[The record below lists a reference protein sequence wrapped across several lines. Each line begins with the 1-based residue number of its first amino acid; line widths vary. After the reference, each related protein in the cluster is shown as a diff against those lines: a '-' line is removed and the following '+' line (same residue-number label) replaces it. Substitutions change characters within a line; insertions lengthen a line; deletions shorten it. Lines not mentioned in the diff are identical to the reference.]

1 MQLPEAFVARTKA
14 LLGDEWP
21 DFEQALKGE
30 SPVSI
35 RLNRKKNCLLSE
47 ERVGEPVPWASDAFY
62 LDARP
67 SFTLDPLFHAGCYY
81 VQEASSMFLEY
92 YIRKYIKEPVKAL
105 DLCAAPGGKSTHL
118 SSILPD
124 GSLLTANE
132 VIRQRAN
139 ILSENLIKW
148 GNPAVI
154 VTGNDPADIGK
165 LTGFY
170 DLIVA
175 DLPCSGEGMF
185 RKDPLAVSEWSVNH
199 VRLCAER
206 QRRIIA
212 AVRSA
217 LKPGGI
223 LIYSTCTYNREE
235 NEDNIDW
242 ICSEMDFELLEV
254 PHRFMPHK
262 TRGEGFFI
270 AGLRK
275 NGSVT
280 AGNTR
285 KNGLQRSSERGD
297 GGKSAGIGPLP
308 DLKTWLSSSDDF
320 TIFREGNVFGAI
332 PSAFYADYRLLK
344 STLKIVSAGVTLGEM
359 KGRDMIPAHALAM
372 SSALPENRFPFW
384 ELDKEN
390 ALKYLRKEA
399 LHDIPQNFPKGYV
412 IVGYRN
418 HPLGFIKNIGVRA
431 NNLYPQEWR
440 IRMRLPSL

>member
-1 MQLPEAFVARTKA
+1 MRLPEAFVERTKP
-14 LLGDEWP
+14 LLGNEWYE
-21 DFEQALKGE
+21 FEQALQEE

-35 RLNRKKNCLLSE
+35 RLNPGKNFFLSE
-47 ERVGEPVPWASDAFY
+47 ERTEAPVPWASDAFY
-62 LDARP
+62 LDSRP

-92 YIRKYIKEPVKAL
+92 YIRKYVKEPVKAL
-105 DLCAAPGGKSTHL
+105 DLCAAPGGKTTHL

-139 ILSENLIKW
+139 ILSENLTKW

-154 VTGNDPADIGK
+154 VTGNDPSDIGK

-206 QRRIIA
+206 QRRIVA
-212 AVRSA
+212 GVWSA

-235 NEDNIDW
+235 NENNINW
-242 ICSEMDFELLEV
+242 ICSKMGSEQLEA

-275 NGSVT
+275 NGAMT
-280 AGNTR
+280 AGNSR
-285 KNGLQRSSERGD
+285 EKSFLRRSERSD
-297 GGKSAGIGPLP
+297 SGKTAGIGPSP
-308 DLKTWLSSSDDF
+308 DLKTWLSSPDDF

-332 PSAFYADYRLLK
+332 PSVFYPDYRLLK

-372 SSALPENRFPFW
+372 SSALPEGKFPFW

-390 ALKYLRKEA
+390 ALQYLRKEA
-399 LHDIPQNFPKGYV
+399 LHDIPSNFPKGYI

-418 HPLGFIKNIGVRA
+418 HPLGFIKNIGARA
-431 NNLYPQEWR
+431 NNLYPPEWR
-440 IRMRLPSL
+440 IRMHIPSL